1 MKSYEEVREYVKK
14 RLSEK
19 RFYHSECVEERCIE
33 LAKIYS
39 VDENKAKLIGIAH
52 DVAKE
57 MSIEEK
63 IEFIRKNNITVD
75 IIEKKSPELLH
86 ASIGAKIC
94 EIEFGFSKDMVEAVR
109 NHTTGKAGM
118 DMLSKILYIGDST
131 SKDRKY
137 DDAKKWYELA
147 KINIDQA
154 ILECLNKTIQKCITE
169 EKSIHLDTVKARNE
183 YYAQ

>member
-1 MKSYEEVREYVKK
+1 
-14 RLSEK
+14 
-19 RFYHSECVEERCIE
+19 
-33 LAKIYS
+33 
-39 VDENKAKLIGIAH
+39 
-52 DVAKE
+52 
-57 MSIEEK
+57 
-63 IEFIRKNNITVD
+63 
-75 IIEKKSPELLH
+75 
-86 ASIGAKIC
+86 
-94 EIEFGFSKDMVEAVR
+94 MVEAVR